1 MKTKPVISNKTLLV
15 AVSFMTLV
23 FIILFVYL
31 WLKQLNVI

>member
-1 MKTKPVISNKTLLV
+1 MKTKPVISDKTLLV

-23 FIILFVYL
+23 FLLFVYL